1 MFMSKDYFNK
11 VISNNRYTLIDLQDE
26 SNLKDCDIEDL
37 KKYVYGIMEY
47 RSNAIDDTLGRRY
60 GNIIKTGY
68 ENISNDNIYEVL
80 TTYEYYIV

>member
-26 SNLKDCDIEDL
+26 SNLKDCDIADL

-47 RSNAIDDTLGRRY
+47 RSHAIDDNLGRRY

-80 TTYEYYIV
+80 TAYEYYIV